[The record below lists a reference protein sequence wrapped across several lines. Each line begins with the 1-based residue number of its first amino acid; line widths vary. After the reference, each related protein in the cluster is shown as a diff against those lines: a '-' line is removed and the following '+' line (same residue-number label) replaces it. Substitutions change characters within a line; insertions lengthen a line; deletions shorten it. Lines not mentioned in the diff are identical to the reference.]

1 MLTKLQSPQEL
12 PLRFKGKRQY
22 LQGGDI
28 YDAVMS
34 ITKDLFGEKAW
45 VDFIV
50 FRSFARKS
58 CEVIFAKDEKMA
70 VDNAIARFTAK
81 IEEHNLNGVVVET
94 ERAVEGRYEY
104 DEDKIIQ
111 TASINKQCITQ
122 VERAGFTAIEE
133 VIALTKSLHYDQI
146 PIEQGQW
153 VFTQLDLTSPFA
165 AESLPFS
172 IELKQNLAGKM
183 TISEVKEDGVMI
195 GKIRFTVA
203 KP

>member
-1 MLTKLQSPQEL
+1 MIDKFQSPQKL
-12 PLRFKGKRQY
+12 PLRFKGKREY

-28 YDAVMS
+28 YDGVIS
-34 ITKDLFGEKAW
+34 STKELFGEKAW
-45 VDFIV
+45 VDFMV

-58 CEVIFAKDEKMA
+58 CEVIFARDQKIN
-70 VDNAIARFTAK
+70 VDNAFARFTAK
-81 IEEHNLNGVVVET
+81 IGEDNLNGVVIET
-94 ERAVEGRYEY
+94 ESAVEGRYEY

-133 VIALTKSLHYDQI
+133 VIALTKNLHYDQI

-165 AESLPFS
+165 TESLPFS
-172 IELKQNLAGKM
+172 VEIKQNLADKM
-183 TISEVKEDGVMI
+183 TISEIRENDVPI